1 VNVVVLTVDCLRGDR
16 VGFMGYEGSTTPFLD
31 NLAEDGV
38 VFENAFAT
46 GPTTTQSMPG
56 LMTGTYPSWFGG
68 YPPIPE
74 SQTTLAEAFSDAGYT
89 TVGIHSNP
97 WLHPSHRFD
106 AGFDVYVDITEG
118 EKLGSRPEPK
128 EGKTNSKKPLDAAK
142 GRVLDTLKS
151 TYYELPSSLRRVV
164 SQSYFTYHYLFDRA
178 NDTAEMAVDR
188 AIEAIDEEGT
198 DDFFLWIHFM
208 DVHRPYTLPA
218 GLDADIWQTAR
229 ITQPSYTNPTPNDQ
243 EHISRIYDQSVAYVD
258 SQIKR
263 LYQEFKR
270 RGVDEETLF
279 VVTSDHGEELG
290 EHGNWFHRN
299 FKLYDE
305 LLHVPLLIVDPDG
318 KASHIEKMVSLTDVA
333 PTVLE
338 RAGVSSATSMDGE
351 SLASAIEG
359 KKFDGRDVVISEIY
373 DPDHD
378 RVAIRTREW
387 KYIREESHEELYEIE
402 SEPAEKDDR
411 SDVEEKPTLIER
423 THRMYMDHRGQASEQ
438 ELDSDIEGRLR
449 ELGYLE

>member
-1 VNVVVLTVDCLRGDR
+1 
-16 VGFMGYEGSTTPFLD
+16 MGYEGGTTPFLD
-31 NLAEDGV
+31 DLAEDGV

-74 SQTTLAEAFSDAGYT
+74 SQTTLAEAFSNAGYT

-106 AGFDVYVDITEG
+106 AGFDVYVDMTE
-118 EKLGSRPEPK
+118 EKQQGSRPEPK

-142 GRVLDTLKS
+142 GRILDTLKS
-151 TYYELPSSLRRVV
+151 AYYEFPSSLRRVV
-164 SQSYFTYHYLFDRA
+164 SQSYFTYHYLFGRA

-218 GLDADIWQTAR
+218 GPDTDIWQTAR
-229 ITQPSYTNPTPNDQ
+229 ITQPSYTNPTSKDQ
-243 EHISRIYDQSVAYVD
+243 EHISQIYDQSVAYVD
-258 SQIKR
+258 SQIER
-263 LYQEFKR
+263 LYQKFKR
-270 RGVDEETLF
+270 RGVDEETVF
-279 VVTSDHGEELG
+279 VLTSDHGEEFG
-290 EHGNWFHRN
+290 EHGDWFHRS

-305 LLHVPLLIVDPDG
+305 LLHVPLLMAGPSVQSERFTG
-318 KASHIEKMVSLTDVA
+318 LTSLTDVA

-338 RAGVSSATSMDGE
+338 FAGIESPKLMSGNSME
-351 SLASAIEG
+351 RHLREG
-359 KKFDGRDVVISEIY
+359 DEPERKTVVGEIY
-373 DPDHD
+373 DPNHD
-378 RVAIRTREW
+378 RAAVRSERWKIICDRNENRT
-387 KYIREESHEELYEIE
+387 ELYDIEADPDETQNLATEHDQPKAIQQGLREYLSRRERAKGAEIE
-402 SEPAEKDDR
+402 
-411 SDVEEKPTLIER
+411 T
-423 THRMYMDHRGQASEQ
+423 
-438 ELDSDIEGRLR
+438 DIENRLKG
-449 ELGYLE
+449 LGYLE